1 MKRNKIICG
10 ICVLICTALA
20 IAYLFAVPAIFI
32 SNSKSNTETRGVVT
46 MLVNADGTPMIY
58 EKGR

>member
-1 MKRNKIICG
+1 MY
-10 ICVLICTALA
+10 VFT
-20 IAYLFAVPAIFI
+20 F
-32 SNSKSNTETRGVVT
+32 NTETRGVVT